1 MSNVNILV
9 VDDEAAERVTLG
21 EVLRLEGYHVTLAA
35 SGEEALTLVR
45 QQGPFDLAIL
55 DLRLPGIDGLQVLE
69 GISKTSEDTIVILI
83 TGYGTMETAIQALR
97 QGAYDFLL
105 KPCPV
110 DEVLAAVQR
119 ALSELKAGRHRREL
133 VAQLQQTLQ
142 QLMATDGIDA
152 SMPEPVEDDS
162 VLDIAGVMLDRAK
175 HMVTFKGEPV
185 DLTPTEFRLL
195 ECLMER
201 ADEVRSPQELVRC
214 AQGYETDPW
223 GARSII
229 RVHIRRLRRKL
240 EPDPENP
247 KFILNVRGVGYL
259 FSIPDEE
266 ELELEDEKD
275 EVDEGEEEEA

>member
-1 MSNVNILV
+1 MSNINILV
-9 VDDEAAERVTLG
+9 VDDEAAERITLG
-21 EVLRLEGYHVTLAA
+21 EVLRLEGYRVTLAA

-45 QQGPFDLAIL
+45 QEGPFDLAIL

-69 GISKTSEDTIVILI
+69 GISKTSEETVVILI

-110 DEVLAAVQR
+110 DEVLAAVRR

-133 VAQLQQTLQ
+133 VAQLQETLQ

-152 SMPEPVEDDS
+152 GLPDLVDDES
-162 VLDIAGVMLDRAK
+162 VLNIAGVMLDRAK
-175 HMVTFKGEPV
+175 HMVTCKGEPV

-247 KFILNVRGVGYL
+247 EFILNVRGVGYL
-259 FSIPDEE
+259 FSIPDQQDRGDREDREDTEE
-266 ELELEDEKD
+266 M
-275 EVDEGEEEEA
+275 

>member
-1 MSNVNILV
+1 
-9 VDDEAAERVTLG
+9 
-21 EVLRLEGYHVTLAA
+21 
-35 SGEEALTLVR
+35 
-45 QQGPFDLAIL
+45 
-55 DLRLPGIDGLQVLE
+55 
-69 GISKTSEDTIVILI
+69 
-83 TGYGTMETAIQALR
+83 METAIQALR

-110 DEVLAAVQR
+110 DEVLTAVQR

-266 ELELEDEKD
+266 DVEVEK
-275 EVDEGEEEEA
+275 EEAGEEENEEGEGEA